1 MPRARGVHRYLAPG
15 EKVILVCR
23 RHVVV
28 LAKSFFLWL
37 ATLLVL
43 GFVSLVLTAGDPIP
57 VVDVLALWASLA
69 MTLYLAFR
77 WLHWWMDRYVITSQR
92 ALLVEGI
99 FAIKVS
105 AVSWSKVTETRFGRS
120 LWGRLFGYGD
130 LKLDSPGEPLGL
142 ATLSHLPK
150 PEAIYRLVSSL
161 LIRWQ
166 EAERSP
172 AVYDPSEEN
181 TGPLPPVVI

>member
-15 EKVILVCR
+15 EKVILVSR

-28 LAKSFFLWL
+28 LAKPFLLWL

-43 GFVSLVLTAGDPIP
+43 GFVTLVLTEGNPIP
-57 VVDVLALWASLA
+57 VVDVVAAWASLA
-69 MTLYLAFR
+69 MTLYLVFR
-77 WLHWWMDRYVITSQR
+77 GLHWWMDRYVITSQR

-99 FAIKVS
+99 FATKVS
-105 AVSWSKVTETRFGRS
+105 AVSLSKVTETSFSRS

-161 LIRWQ
+161 LIRSE
-166 EAERSP
+166 EAERRR
-172 AVYDPSEEN
+172 AAYDPSEEN
-181 TGPLPPVVI
+181 TGPLPPIVT